1 MLAQYVTNTPE
12 TIRTV
17 ALGHGSHVI
26 LAREHNDQLH
36 LSDAS
41 TLPYLP
47 SVKSNDLEQHDYQ
60 IPSQYGISESVYSET
75 YGVFLKFF

>member
-1 MLAQYVTNTPE
+1 MLAQGVTNTLS
-12 TIRTV
+12 TVRTV

-26 LAREHNDQLH
+26 LAREHSDPSH

-41 TLPYLP
+41 TLPYPP
-47 SVKSNDLEQHDYQ
+47 SVKANYLEQHDDQ